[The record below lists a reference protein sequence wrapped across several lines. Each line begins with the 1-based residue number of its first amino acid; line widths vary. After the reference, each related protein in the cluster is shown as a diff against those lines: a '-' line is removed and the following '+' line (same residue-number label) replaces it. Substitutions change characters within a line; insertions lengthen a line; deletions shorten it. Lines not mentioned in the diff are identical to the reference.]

1 MIRATPKPKE
11 TIAQKF
17 YRLSE
22 CESMAEFARK
32 TNFHPVTI
40 RTYLLP
46 SDRKSWRPAP
56 LMAMH
61 NWAQS
66 IKNGGGPG
74 IAIGLWPD
82 GEVTFE
88 VEENKEA

>member
-1 MIRATPKPKE
+1 MSRPTPKPRE
-11 TIAQKF
+11 TPAQKF

-22 CESMAEFARK
+22 CKSMAEFARK
-32 TNFHPVTI
+32 TDFHPVTI

-46 SDRKSWRPAP
+46 SDRKSWRSAPIPA
-56 LMAMH
+56 LH
-61 NWAQS
+61 QWAQS
-66 IKNGGGPG
+66 IKQSGGPS

-88 VEENKEA
+88 VEEKEEA